1 MPVAGTISYFKYHPG
16 KYLVAWHPKSS
27 TENERTTLVAKMNNG
42 TEILFRQIAGAL
54 ARRIKWYVKEGQNLD
69 QGDEFGFIKF
79 GSRVDIFLPLNA
91 KVTVKVGETT
101 QGGKTVI
108 AEL

>member
-1 MPVAGTISYFKYHPG
+1 MKD
-16 KYLVAWHPKSS
+16 
-27 TENERTTLVAKMNNG
+27 G

-54 ARRIKWYVKEGQNLD
+54 ARRIKWYVKEGQTLD

-91 KVTVKVGETT
+91 KVLVKINDVTK
-101 QGGKTVI
+101 GGKTVI